1 MSSNIIENIVKKFA
15 KLPAIGPRASRRIIL
30 KLAQDKN
37 KSLTEIID
45 GLILLRDNICKCN
58 ICGNIDEGDIC
69 SICKDPQRDSSIIC
83 VIEEVSDLWAI
94 ERAKNFKGKYHIL
107 GGNLSAMSGKMIED
121 LDIEKLINKIKKD
134 SEIKEVIIATSATID
149 GQTTAHYLQDIL
161 AEYNITISRL
171 SFGIPVGSELDY
183 LDDGTIAVAFKA
195 RK

>member
-1 MSSNIIENIVKKFA
+1 
-15 KLPAIGPRASRRIIL
+15 
-30 KLAQDKN
+30 
-37 KSLTEIID
+37 
-45 GLILLRDNICKCN
+45 
-58 ICGNIDEGDIC
+58 
-69 SICKDPQRDSSIIC
+69 
-83 VIEEVSDLWAI
+83 
-94 ERAKNFKGKYHIL
+94 
-107 GGNLSAMSGKMIED
+107 MSGKTIED